1 MYHFAFQFAQE
12 KGKKNVD
19 VELACALWDMLI
31 GEQNCGFLAKWK
43 AFLTAKYERNEILVV
58 TKDTWDLFYDFH
70 KQTRGNIANF
80 EDDGCWP
87 TMIDEFVE
95 MANQQ

>member
-1 MYHFAFQFAQE
+1 MYHYAFQLAQE

-31 GEQNCGFLAKWK
+31 GERNCGFLAKWK
-43 AFLTAKYERNEILVV
+43 AFLTGKFERNEILVV
-58 TKDTWDLFYDFH
+58 TKDTWDLFYDFN

-87 TMIDEFVE
+87 TMIDEFVA
-95 MANQQ
+95 MAGQ